1 MFSGLIKLNC
11 IPATYLGP
19 PDMVGHVSSVQYS
32 HIVPYN
38 RFILLK
44 KSTTEKSKMTINA
57 HTPIHN
63 NFSLKTVYINIAMR
77 NYSNLL
83 V

>member
-11 IPATYLGP
+11 IPTTYLGP

-44 KSTTEKSKMTINA
+44 KSTTKKFKKIAIYTHKKIDNNVSKI
-57 HTPIHN
+57 
-63 NFSLKTVYINIAMR
+63 FL
-77 NYSNLL
+77 
-83 V
+83 

>member
-11 IPATYLGP
+11 IPTTYLGP

-44 KSTTEKSKMTINA
+44 KSTTKKFKKIQKLTIIYQRFSSENSLYKYGYEKL
-57 HTPIHN
+57 
-63 NFSLKTVYINIAMR
+63 LKFD
-77 NYSNLL
+77 S
-83 V
+83 

>member
-11 IPATYLGP
+11 IPTTYLGP

-44 KSTTEKSKMTINA
+44 KSTTKKFKKMAIYTHTKIDNNISKI
-57 HTPIHN
+57 
-63 NFSLKTVYINIAMR
+63 FL
-77 NYSNLL
+77 
-83 V
+83 